1 LIYAL
6 VSLMR
11 AALDVENFF
20 IIRIRLA
27 GGIFKNVIG
36 GSIGRPAF
44 DVRQF
49 PGIDDALD
57 TPPPIMAI

>member
-1 LIYAL
+1 
-6 VSLMR
+6 MR

>member
-1 LIYAL
+1 MIYAL
-6 VSLMR
+6 VSLVR
-11 AALDVENFF
+11 AALDVEYFF

-36 GSIGRPAF
+36 GGIGRPAL

-49 PGIDDALD
+49 PGIDDTLN